1 MNGEPHSANREP
13 RTWLWVRAR
22 GSTEKNVR
30 PWQRQE
36 LYRKA
41 DVRSTLRCRP
51 SGGQTSPDKEPVASV
66 VDFP

>member
-41 DVRSTLRCRP
+41 DVRSTL
-51 SGGQTSPDKEPVASV
+51 
-66 VDFP
+66 